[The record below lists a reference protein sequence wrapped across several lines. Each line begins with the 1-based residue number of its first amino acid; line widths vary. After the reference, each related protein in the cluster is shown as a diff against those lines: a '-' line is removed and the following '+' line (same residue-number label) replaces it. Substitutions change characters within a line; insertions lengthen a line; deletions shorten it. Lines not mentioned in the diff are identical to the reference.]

1 MEVAIVFRPFSSM
14 FVKRNPGWSLSLIII
29 AFKVVTGKASGQ
41 GASIQQP
48 WYKTQCSRAVKE
60 GYEISIWNILELC
73 CIAFQKGFQGS
84 HGQHPSWIFASW
96 MMRELNRIYRNPNL
110 VGTKKGMVSCRF
122 FLHSMEDL
130 FDIINSERRRDE
142 QRAEAK
148 VWRVRWR

>member
-1 MEVAIVFRPFSSM
+1 MEVAIVFRPFSS
-14 FVKRNPGWSLSLIII
+14 PGWSLSLIII
-29 AFKVVTGKASGQ
+29 AFKVVAGKASGQ

-60 GYEISIWNILELC
+60 GYFIPFGTFWNYVALPFKKDFKGHMVNILLEFSLVGWC
-73 CIAFQKGFQGS
+73 ENFIEFTET
-84 HGQHPSWIFASW
+84 PI
-96 MMRELNRIYRNPNL
+96 
-110 VGTKKGMVSCRF
+110 VGTKKRMVSCRF